1 MSLGGT
7 WRQPHCRSGPRSVPL
22 GARPA
27 TRQKT
32 RHGSKMF
39 AMALHVDHIYV
50 FLFSAGCAINLE
62 KKMLP
67 AMTSG
72 AIYEARRPVGSARQ
86 PHPAGSQ
93 GAQNPGSW
101 DTPKGVRFPAR
112 PLKMARFPGGK
123 IFWRAWVAHK
133 CPTMAPNGP
142 KPPPGTDRG
151 SAEKVQKLTTKWPK
165 RGQKGPFLALFGL
178 FQALRILPSLFWGL
192 PLWPR
197 R

>member
-50 FLFSAGCAINLE
+50 FLFSTGCAINLE

-93 GAQNPGSW
+93 GGPKSRILGH
-101 DTPKGVRFPAR
+101 PKGCPVSRPPAENG
-112 PLKMARFPGGK
+112 PFSGQKNILAGVGG
-123 IFWRAWVAHK
+123 AQV
-133 CPTMAPNGP
+133 PNNGP
-142 KPPPGTDRG
+142 KWSQTTPNVVPGPI
-151 SAEKVQKLTTKWPK
+151 E
-165 RGQKGPFLALFGL
+165 GL
-178 FQALRILPSLFWGL
+178 WRKFKN
-192 PLWPR
+192 
-197 R
+197 